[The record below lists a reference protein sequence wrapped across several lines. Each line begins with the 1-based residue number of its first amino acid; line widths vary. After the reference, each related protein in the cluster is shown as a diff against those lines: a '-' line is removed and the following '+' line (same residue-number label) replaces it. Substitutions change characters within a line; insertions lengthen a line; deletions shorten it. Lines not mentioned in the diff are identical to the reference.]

1 MNINIQSVLLF
12 ALVLYAL
19 YYLLNR
25 CSCKEG
31 MKDSGDPKNSSDCKR
46 LCKEKKVG
54 LSQGQQCVYD
64 ATCKGG
70 GAGCNIAG
78 SLLCRLCDD
87 NSTIYNDCKGYSP
100 PPSNPSPPPAPPSNP
115 SPSSPPPP
123 PPPPP
128 PPAPP
133 SNPSPPPA
141 PSPSNYKCDCR
152 DPFYSNCMDRNGF
165 VRPRQACNNMSSQE
179 DCTNV
184 NKYYN
189 QIPNGT
195 CMWKWI

>member
-100 PPSNPSPPPAPPSNP
+100 PPSNPSPPPAP
-115 SPSSPPPP
+115 
-123 PPPPP
+123 
-128 PPAPP
+128 
-133 SNPSPPPA
+133 
-141 PSPSNYKCDCR
+141 SPSNYKCDCR